1 METPKFLRKYKLV
14 FKVIKYVI
22 GFVAMMYLI
31 SMCTYLISSE
41 STFCCIMGMSQT
53 KQNLF
58 VVLFIMK
65 NHRRFLSVRASRCF
79 TASAVVWAATYLLF

>member
-22 GFVAMMYLI
+22 GFIAMIYLI

-41 STFCCIMGMSQT
+41 STFCCVMGMLILAT
-53 KQNLF
+53 TAAL
-58 VVLFIMK
+58 VVTLITENINKLK
-65 NHRRFLSVRASRCF
+65 NIFK
-79 TASAVVWAATYLLF
+79 

>member
-22 GFVAMMYLI
+22 GFIAMMYLI

-41 STFCCIMGMSQT
+41 STFCCIMGMLILATIAVLVITLIIENINKLKS
-53 KQNLF
+53 LF
-58 VVLFIMK
+58 K
-65 NHRRFLSVRASRCF
+65 
-79 TASAVVWAATYLLF
+79 

>member
-22 GFVAMMYLI
+22 GFIAMMYLI

-41 STFCCIMGMSQT
+41 STFCCIMGMLILATIAVLVVTLISENIN
-53 KQNLF
+53 KLKSLF
-58 VVLFIMK
+58 E
-65 NHRRFLSVRASRCF
+65 
-79 TASAVVWAATYLLF
+79 

>member
-22 GFVAMMYLI
+22 GLIAMMYLI

-41 STFCCIMGMSQT
+41 STFCCIMGMLILATMAVLVVTLVVESVD
-53 KQNLF
+53 KLKRLF
-58 VVLFIMK
+58 K
-65 NHRRFLSVRASRCF
+65 
-79 TASAVVWAATYLLF
+79 

>member
-22 GFVAMMYLI
+22 GFIAMMYLI

-41 STFCCIMGMSQT
+41 STFCFIMGMLILATMAVLVITLVVKSVD
-53 KQNLF
+53 KLKSLF
-58 VVLFIMK
+58 K
-65 NHRRFLSVRASRCF
+65 
-79 TASAVVWAATYLLF
+79 

>member
-22 GFVAMMYLI
+22 GLIAMMYLI

-41 STFCCIMGMSQT
+41 STFCCIMGMLILATMAVLVVTLVVESVE
-53 KQNLF
+53 KLKSLF
-58 VVLFIMK
+58 K
-65 NHRRFLSVRASRCF
+65 
-79 TASAVVWAATYLLF
+79 

>member
-22 GFVAMMYLI
+22 GFIAMMYLI

-41 STFCCIMGMSQT
+41 STFCCVMGILILATIAVLVVTLISENIN
-53 KQNLF
+53 KLKSLF
-58 VVLFIMK
+58 K
-65 NHRRFLSVRASRCF
+65 
-79 TASAVVWAATYLLF
+79 

>member
-22 GFVAMMYLI
+22 GFIAMMYLI

-41 STFCCIMGMSQT
+41 STFCCIMGILILVTIAVLVVTLIIENINKLKS
-53 KQNLF
+53 LF
-58 VVLFIMK
+58 K
-65 NHRRFLSVRASRCF
+65 
-79 TASAVVWAATYLLF
+79 

>member
-22 GFVAMMYLI
+22 GFIAMMYLI

-41 STFCCIMGMSQT
+41 STFCCVMGMLILVAIAALVIT
-53 KQNLF
+53 LIVENINKLKNLF
-58 VVLFIMK
+58 K
-65 NHRRFLSVRASRCF
+65 
-79 TASAVVWAATYLLF
+79 

>member
-22 GFVAMMYLI
+22 GFIAMMYLI

-41 STFCCIMGMSQT
+41 STFCCIMGMLILAT
-53 KQNLF
+53 MAVL
-58 VVLFIMK
+58 VVTLVVE
-65 NHRRFLSVRASRCF
+65 SVDKLKRIF
-79 TASAVVWAATYLLF
+79 K

>member
-22 GFVAMMYLI
+22 SFIAMMYLI

-41 STFCCIMGMSQT
+41 STFCCIMGMLILATIAVLVVTLISENIN
-53 KQNLF
+53 KLKSLF
-58 VVLFIMK
+58 K
-65 NHRRFLSVRASRCF
+65 
-79 TASAVVWAATYLLF
+79 

>member
-22 GFVAMMYLI
+22 GFIAMMYLI

-41 STFCCIMGMSQT
+41 STFCCIMGILILAAIAILVVTLIPENINKLKS
-53 KQNLF
+53 LF
-58 VVLFIMK
+58 K
-65 NHRRFLSVRASRCF
+65 
-79 TASAVVWAATYLLF
+79 

>member
-22 GFVAMMYLI
+22 GFIAMMYLI

-41 STFCCIMGMSQT
+41 STFCCVMGILTLATMAA
-53 KQNLF
+53 L
-58 VVLFIMK
+58 VVTLIVENINKLK
-65 NHRRFLSVRASRCF
+65 NIFK
-79 TASAVVWAATYLLF
+79 

>member
-22 GFVAMMYLI
+22 GLIAMMYLI

-41 STFCCIMGMSQT
+41 STFCCIMGILILVTIAVLVVTLIIENINKLKS
-53 KQNLF
+53 LF
-58 VVLFIMK
+58 K
-65 NHRRFLSVRASRCF
+65 
-79 TASAVVWAATYLLF
+79 

>member
-22 GFVAMMYLI
+22 SLIAMMYLI

-41 STFCCIMGMSQT
+41 STFCCIMGMLILATMAVLVVTLVVESVD
-53 KQNLF
+53 KLKSLF
-58 VVLFIMK
+58 K
-65 NHRRFLSVRASRCF
+65 
-79 TASAVVWAATYLLF
+79 

>member
-22 GFVAMMYLI
+22 GFIAMMYLI

-41 STFCCIMGMSQT
+41 STFCCIMGILILAAIAVLVVTLISENIN
-53 KQNLF
+53 KLKSLF
-58 VVLFIMK
+58 K
-65 NHRRFLSVRASRCF
+65 
-79 TASAVVWAATYLLF
+79 

>member
-22 GFVAMMYLI
+22 GFIAMMYLI

-41 STFCCIMGMSQT
+41 STFCCIMGMLILAAIAVLVVTLISENIN
-53 KQNLF
+53 KLKSLF
-58 VVLFIMK
+58 K
-65 NHRRFLSVRASRCF
+65 
-79 TASAVVWAATYLLF
+79 